1 MTMMPQPRPIGHN
14 TPVAGP
20 ETVRISEII
29 SALKNGTYDF
39 NIIGDFDGIRQGGPF
54 KEPLGSPGATSV
66 TFRQHHLYNDG
77 GALRFPHGIVPRND
91 VWARL
96 EHLSRLV
103 KQSNIDGGSPPIVDF
118 EIHRDAIQIN
128 SMNIPVMIMPWVEG
142 RSLLTHVRELA
153 ENRDTS
159 SLENIVNQ
167 LEDFGKQMHV
177 SPFDHG
183 DISGGNLMATDRGE
197 LRLIDPD
204 TLRHE
209 DVKDGHIA
217 ELGHVSFAHPARS
230 NTKWDEEL
238 YRFPLEVIIVTVEA
252 LVASPELV
260 ESHGNDDGSILFDE
274 EDLKNPPS
282 SKLYDILCNHP
293 VSKLKER
300 AIRLRSANCAN
311 SISEANN
318 ILGPQHTPM
327 PIPPKPITIMV
338 SPLSGYVQPSNGNSK
353 PKPRRHLPMRIPEA
367 MRKGE

>member
-1 MTMMPQPRPIGHN
+1 MTMMPQHRPAGHN
-14 TPVAGP
+14 TSMSSP

-54 KEPLGSPGATSV
+54 NEPLGSPGATSV
-66 TFRQHHLYNDG
+66 TFRQNHLFNEG

-96 EHLSRLV
+96 EHLSQLV
-103 KQSNIDGGSPPIVDF
+103 KQSNFNGGHPPIVDF

-153 ENRDTS
+153 EGRNTS
-159 SLENIVNQ
+159 ALENIVNQ
-167 LEDFGKQMHV
+167 SEEFGKQMHE

-183 DISGGNLMATDRGE
+183 DISGGNLMVTDRGE
-197 LRLIDPD
+197 LRVIDPD

-230 NTKWDEEL
+230 NTMWDEDL

-252 LVASPELV
+252 LAASPELV

-274 EDLKNPPS
+274 EDLKNPSS
-282 SKLYDILCNHP
+282 SKLYDILCTHP

-311 SISEANN
+311 SIAEANK
-318 ILGPQHTPM
+318 ILGPQHTPK
-327 PIPPKPITIMV
+327 PIPPKPMTIMV
-338 SPLSGYVQPSNGNSK
+338 SPLSGYVQPSNGNSP
-353 PKPRRHLPMRIPEA
+353 PKSRRPLPMRIPEA